1 MSSRQDRT
9 AALMSSQRSWLPAQV
24 REHLSMEE
32 EGVHEFPF
40 LTEEMWRT
48 DGFWGKATQLFFKS
62 MAPSRSTPYPGLH
75 GKNKLDSMG

>member
-24 REHLSMEE
+24 REHPSMEE
-32 EGVHEFPF
+32 EGVHEFAF

-48 DGFWGKATQLFFKS
+48 DGFWGKATQLFFLRVWLLVGRPLTQEYMERTS
-62 MAPSRSTPYPGLH
+62 
-75 GKNKLDSMG
+75 